1 MQYLILMA
9 LLAGMAG
16 GVAALAY
23 LGLAQRLRR
32 GSLEQAAGQLGMMF
46 SQTDLFALESRYG
59 GFLLPSLGHS
69 GRVENLV
76 YGRYEGRYFR
86 LFDYSFEIGHGPG
99 RVLRRYGALVI
110 ETDLPLRDALLWHG
124 GQAEYRPLA
133 VQRPVA
139 SAGAW
144 GVVAGPDMA
153 EALVDAFGPMG
164 QGPLGIEVRGGWVM
178 LLCPR
183 RWKGRQL
190 AALVDLAAA
199 GMRKLGSLAAA

>member
-32 GSLEQAAGQLGMMF
+32 GSLEQAAGQLGLMF

-76 YGRYEGRYFR
+76 YGRYEGWYLR

-99 RVLRRYGALVI
+99 RVLRRYGVLVI
-110 ETDLPLRDALLWHG
+110 ETDLPLPDGLLWQDG
-124 GQAEYRPLA
+124 DTEYPPLA

-139 SAGAW
+139 WAGPW
-144 GVVAGPDMA
+144 RVVAGPEA
-153 EALVDAFGPMG
+153 AGALVEALGPVG
-164 QGPLGIEVRGGWVM
+164 QEPLGIEVRGGWVM
-178 LLCPR
+178 LLGGR

-190 AALVDLAAA
+190 AALVDHAAA
-199 GMRKLGSLAAA
+199 GMRQLGRPVAA